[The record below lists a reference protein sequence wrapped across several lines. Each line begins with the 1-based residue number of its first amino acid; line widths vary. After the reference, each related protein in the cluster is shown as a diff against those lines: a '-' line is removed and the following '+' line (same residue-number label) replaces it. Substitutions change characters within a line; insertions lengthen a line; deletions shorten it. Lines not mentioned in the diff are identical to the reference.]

1 MQTFASIASLVGIV
15 AAAIGWHLVA
25 RGRDVWRTLP
35 PLFAVLGLVA
45 VVLTPSLDPAAA
57 GADPAVSAATQVTL
71 GVVAGVVLFLGTRV
85 FVAVAVRVAVFAQD
99 VGGAYGR
106 AAAVPRSTAIAL
118 SVFVTSVGEELF
130 WRGLVYRVSAD
141 LVSSIVIAAIVCW
154 MLYVVANLPSRLLP
168 IIAAAVV
175 GGALW
180 TALAWWTGGVL
191 APIAS
196 HMLWTG
202 LMLGFPPGPPGAEVT

>member
-1 MQTFASIASLVGIV
+1 
-15 AAAIGWHLVA
+15 
-25 RGRDVWRTLP
+25 
-35 PLFAVLGLVA
+35 
-45 VVLTPSLDPAAA
+45 VVLTPALDPAAA

>member
-1 MQTFASIASLVGIV
+1 
-15 AAAIGWHLVA
+15 
-25 RGRDVWRTLP
+25 
-35 PLFAVLGLVA
+35 
-45 VVLTPSLDPAAA
+45 
-57 GADPAVSAATQVTL
+57 
-71 GVVAGVVLFLGTRV
+71 
-85 FVAVAVRVAVFAQD
+85 
-99 VGGAYGR
+99 
-106 AAAVPRSTAIAL
+106 
-118 SVFVTSVGEELF
+118 
-130 WRGLVYRVSAD
+130 
-141 LVSSIVIAAIVCW
+141 